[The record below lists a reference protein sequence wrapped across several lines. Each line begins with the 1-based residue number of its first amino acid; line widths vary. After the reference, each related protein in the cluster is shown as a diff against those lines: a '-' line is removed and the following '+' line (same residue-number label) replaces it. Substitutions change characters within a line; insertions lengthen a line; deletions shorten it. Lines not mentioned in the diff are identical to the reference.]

1 MNHRNAPL
9 AMALL
14 VAALLAG
21 AAPALADAII
31 ADHTIVAAFEH
42 IPAPVVEDAKTSFEM
57 FYGHTSHGS
66 QIVTGMWMVREEDPL
81 FDYNNGAGTFQF
93 QEYGDDL
100 GHNGD
105 TSWVTPTENAL
116 AADPGINL
124 VMWSWC
130 GGCSDNTEAGINTY
144 LDAMDQLEQDYPD
157 VIFVYMTGHLDG
169 TGPSGNLYA
178 RNDQIRAYCE
188 ANDKVLFD
196 FADIE
201 SYDPDGTWHPDEDDG
216 CAWCSAWCSS
226 HDCPSCPSCAH
237 SHCFNCYR
245 KGRAFWW
252 MLCALAADMQ
262 AGIDEPARL
271 GLAQNHPNPFGPA
284 TTLSYTLG
292 EPGRVTLAV
301 HDLSG
306 RLVATLVDEVKP
318 AGTFETRWNR
328 ADRRGRDVAAGV
340 YFVRLSCENNVEVRK
355 LVVVK

>member
-1 MNHRNAPL
+1 MNH
-9 AMALL
+9 MAVWTVL
-14 VAALLAG
+14 LLAVVFAPG
-21 AAPALADAII
+21 AASADAIV
-31 ADHTIVAAFEH
+31 ADHTIVAEFEQLP
-42 IPAPVVEDAKTSFEM
+42 PAVVDDAKTSFEM

-66 QIVTGMWMVREEDPL
+66 QIVTGIWMVREEDPL

-105 TSWVTPTENAL
+105 TSWVAPTESAL
-116 AADPGINL
+116 AANPDINL

-130 GGCSDNTEAGINTY
+130 GGCSDNTEAGIDTY

-157 VIFVYMTGHLDG
+157 VVFVYMTGHLDG

-178 RNDQIRAYCE
+178 RNNQIRAYCE

-201 SYDPDGTWHPDEDDG
+201 SYDPEGVWYPDEDDA
-216 CAWCSAWCSS
+216 CAWCSAWCAT
-226 HDCPSCPSCAH
+226 HDCPSCLSCAH

-245 KGRAFWW
+245 KGKAFWW

-262 AGIDEPARL
+262 ADIDGAVEPAL
-271 GLAQNHPNPFGPA
+271 HLAQNRPNPFGPE
-284 TTLSYTLG
+284 TTMSYTLA

-301 HDLSG
+301 YDLGG
-306 RLVATLVDEVKP
+306 RLVATLVDGMKP
-318 AGTFETRWNR
+318 AGTFETTWNR
-328 ADRRGRDVAAGV
+328 TDRRGRDVAAGV
-340 YFVRLSCENNVEVRK
+340 YFVRLSCENSIDARK